1 MDMIPMYVTNA
12 KKGTM
17 YGAELETDWAASQN
31 DLLKASLSWMHT
43 EYGSVVLPP
52 NPFAGTP
59 PTDIKGW
66 QMSNSP
72 NWVVIL
78 GWDHTIPLDDGAQI
92 TTSLNT
98 KISAQYYTTPESY
111 LPGAL
116 QESYHLSNASAT
128 YYAASGKWNLGLWC
142 NNIENQAQ
150 TLRTYPLYRQIITDP
165 RTIGLTLNLKL

>member
-1 MDMIPMYVTNA
+1 M
-12 KKGTM
+12 
-17 YGAELETDWAASQN
+17 ETDWAASQN

-98 KISAQYYTTPESY
+98 KISAQYYATPESY
-111 LPGAL
+111 LPGSL

-150 TLRTYPLYRQIITDP
+150 TLRTHPLYRRLITDP